1 MFVVRKY
8 KFENFLLKTHVCF
21 FCLAFLLSLQ
31 SVADEHAQC
40 PETLAIIQDDP
51 LVEATFES
59 FKALYLQLGCNT
71 KFREL
76 PGRRG
81 ILYFNKRIVDGEFF
95 RLPLVEVEYSR
106 PFARSAT
113 PLFYISNSLWFHPD
127 QKVRER
133 LPLGYALG
141 VVWQELYM
149 KNRDGMAFYSTFEM
163 YDAYQKGL
171 ISGFFD
177 SSNPTKSQFAN
188 VDLQPVPILGELIS
202 KLPLFHY
209 LGVEHKEFME
219 KVSELLK
226 TENPYDRVIVPV
238 K

>member
-1 MFVVRKY
+1 MY
-8 KFENFLLKTHVCF
+8 TLENILLKIHVFF
-21 FCLAFLLSLQ
+21 FCLAFFISLH
-31 SVADEHAQC
+31 SVADESAPC

-51 LVEATFES
+51 LVEATLQS
-59 FKALYLQLGCNT
+59 FKAVYLQLGCNT
-71 KFREL
+71 KFRKF
-76 PGRRG
+76 PGLRG
-81 ILYFNKRIVDGEFF
+81 ILYFNKKLVDGEFF
-95 RLPLVEVEYSR
+95 RLSLVEVEYSR
-106 PFARSAT
+106 PFVRSAT
-113 PLFYISNSLWFHPD
+113 PLFYISNSLWLHPD
-127 QKVRER
+127 LKVRER

-141 VVWQELYM
+141 VLWQEQYM
-149 KNRDGMAFYSTFEM
+149 ENRAGIAFYSTFEV

-177 SSNPTKSQFAN
+177 SSNSANSQFDNA
-188 VDLQPVPILGELIS
+188 DIQPAPILGELIS

-226 TENPYDRVIVPV
+226 KENPYGQVIVPV